1 MRNRTLWCLAWVAA
15 LWATTATAQT
25 RLDGTIEGQVL
36 DSQGLPVP
44 GATVT
49 VSSPALIQTA
59 VVTSGSEGR
68 YRATRLPP
76 GIYTVRVTMD
86 AFKTRELTG
95 IELSVGRVLVI
106 NPTLEPGGA
115 AESVTVVA
123 QTPVIDTQQVK
134 NVQTITN
141 EAIYQLPL
149 SRNPITGPTQLVPG
163 VVERTSSGSR
173 RNETNYLVDGANV
186 QAPDQGYSEANVS
199 WDAIEE
205 IEFVTTA
212 NPMENYGSIGG
223 TLNLV
228 TRTGSNNL
236 HGMASYY
243 FTNRDLSQI
252 MLPKENSDTLRIGQ
266 PSLAE
271 YERDLSLR
279 LAGPVMKDKLW
290 FVANYRRF
298 EEERAGTFVPTTI
311 NGRQYDNYNAPIER
325 TWYFAKLT
333 AQLTPSVR
341 WFASWNYND
350 GDAPQELASAPPRRT
365 LEATRHWQAKE
376 NTVSSQLTWTLS
388 QRTLLDARFG
398 LWRFNYDGTS
408 QDGTESNPAFFDE
421 FTTYQY
427 GRWSSGRDGTDKRN
441 YNGSVAL
448 THFVDG
454 WAGSHE
460 LKGGLEYQ
468 KLNGGFFF
476 SSQNSIGEWRTY
488 QDNIYYYRGLLGLS
502 GPDPTRGDG
511 LLTFL
516 TASTDELGSGV
527 PSIFSR
533 VGGFV
538 SDVWRV
544 NNRLTLNLGLRYDTT
559 SSEIG
564 DVVKP
569 PADSLAQ
576 AIGEAVFVP
585 RWGIN
590 PFGQLSSAGQE
601 DRIPWSGFSG
611 QIGAAY
617 DLTGDGKTIA
627 KASFSSYQERL
638 LGWHIN
644 FGVPTGQAS
653 FPMNWFDLN
662 GNGVPD
668 LPGTDRYAQA
678 NNASPL
684 ALQGT
689 TWHENVDPDLKTP
702 YMLEYRLGV
711 ERQLGD
717 FNVGVAG
724 IYRDRKNLMTALLY
738 DLNTGTYWSDVDSGY
753 WVPFNTTVPAAGASF
768 PAVPVTAYFQ
778 RTNAPASFTRITN
791 IEDATARYQA
801 LEVTANKRWN
811 GRYMVGGSIVFSK
824 NYGDYEV
831 WGNNNGLGQFQTP
844 NYATNRGDSREPFDR
859 PIVAKL
865 WGSVMMPA
873 ELRLSYNFIYT
884 QGAPWNRT
892 VTVQPPAAWAAA
904 NGVSTASQ
912 FVWLE
917 PRGDRRDQSTSNL
930 DLRLEKLFRIAG
942 RHEIGLFAEAFNVT
956 GFSYLTYQSN
966 PGGTWSPTDVNTTTG
981 TFSPASTGPLSQVGV
996 RTFRFSV
1003 RYSFN

>member
-1 MRNRTLWCLAWVAA
+1 MSKKLWCALLVAMVA
-15 LWATTATAQT
+15 ATTALAQA
-25 RLDGTIEGQVL
+25 RLDGTIEGQVV

-59 VVTSGSEGR
+59 VVTTGTDGR
-68 YRATRLPP
+68 YRAIRLPP
-76 GIYTVRVTMD
+76 GVYSVNVTMD
-86 AFKTRELTG
+86 GFKTRELTG
-95 IELSVGRVLVI
+95 IVLSVGRVLVI
-106 NPTLEPGGA
+106 DAALEPGGA
-115 AESVTVVA
+115 TESVTVVA

-134 NVQTITN
+134 NVQTITQ

-149 SRNPITGPTQLVPG
+149 NRNPILGPTQLAPG

-186 QAPDQGYSEANVS
+186 QAADQGYSEAAIS
-199 WDAIEE
+199 WDSIEE
-205 IEFVTTA
+205 IEFITTS
-212 NPMENYGSIGG
+212 NPMENYGAIGG

-228 TRTGSNNL
+228 TRNGSNNL
-236 HGMASYY
+236 SGMASYY

-279 LAGPVMKDKLW
+279 LAGPLLKDRLW
-290 FVANYRRF
+290 FVANYRKY
-298 EEERAGTFVPTTI
+298 EDEKAGTFVPTSI
-311 NGRQYDNYNAPIER
+311 NGRQYDNYAAPLEQS
-325 TWYFAKLT
+325 WYFAKLT
-333 AQLTPSVR
+333 AQFSPSVR
-341 WFASWNYND
+341 WFGSWTHST
-350 GDAPQELASAPPRRT
+350 GDAPQELASAPPRRS
-365 LEATRHWQAKE
+365 LDATRHWQMKQ
-376 NTVSSQLTWTLS
+376 NTVSSQLTWSLS
-388 QRTLLDARFG
+388 QRSLLDFRFG
-398 LWRFNYDGTS
+398 VWRFNYDGTS
-408 QDGTESNPAFFDE
+408 QPGTETSPYYFDE

-427 GRWSSGRDGTDKRN
+427 GRWSAGRDGTDKRN
-441 YNGSVAL
+441 YNGSVTG

-454 WAGSHE
+454 WGGSHE
-460 LKGGLEYQ
+460 LKGGIEYQ
-468 KLNGGFFF
+468 KLNGGFYF
-476 SSQNSIGEWRTY
+476 SSLNSIGEWRTY
-488 QDNIYYYRGLLGLS
+488 RDNLYYYRGLLGLS
-502 GPDPTRGDG
+502 GPDPVRGDG

-527 PSIFSR
+527 PSVFSR
-533 VGGFV
+533 LGGFV

-544 NNRLTLNLGLRYDTT
+544 NSRLTLNLGLRYDTT

-564 DVVKP
+564 DVSKP

-590 PFGQLSSAGQE
+590 PFGQLTSEGQS

-611 QIGAAY
+611 QVGAAY
-617 DLTGDGKTIA
+617 DLTSDNKTIL

-653 FPMNWFDLN
+653 FPMNWWDLN
-662 GNGVPD
+662 GNQVPD

-689 TWHENVDPDLKTP
+689 LWHQNVDPDLKTP
-702 YMLEYRLGV
+702 YMLEYRLGI

-724 IYRDRKNLMTALLY
+724 IYRDRKNLTSALLY
-738 DLNTGTYWSDVDSGY
+738 DLATGTYWSDVDSGY
-753 WVPFNTTVPAAGASF
+753 WVPFNTTVPAAGDSF
-768 PAVPVTAYFQ
+768 PATPVTVYYQ
-778 RTNAPASFTRITN
+778 KTNAPAAFTRVTN
-791 IEDATARYQA
+791 VEDATARYQG
-801 LEVTANKRWN
+801 LEITTNKRWN
-811 GRYMVGGSIVFSK
+811 GRYLLGGSVVFSK

-831 WGNNNGLGQFQTP
+831 WGNNNGLNQFQTP
-844 NYATNRGDSREPFDR
+844 NYETNRGNSREPFDR
-859 PIVAKL
+859 PFVAKL
-865 WGSVMMPA
+865 WGSVMLPS
-873 ELRLSYNFIYT
+873 EVRVSFNFLAT

-892 VTVQPPAAWAAA
+892 VTVQPPSSWAAA

-917 PRGDRRDQSTSNL
+917 PRGDRRDQSTTNL
-930 DLRLEKLFRIAG
+930 DLRLEKLFQLAN
-942 RHEIGLFAEAFNVT
+942 RHEIGLFVDAFNVT
-956 GFSYLTYQSN
+956 GFSYLNFQSN
-966 PGGTWSPTDVNTTTG
+966 PGGTWSPTDNNVTTG
-981 TFSPASTGPLSQVGV
+981 TYSPAATGTLGQVGV
-996 RTFRFSV
+996 RTFRFSI
-1003 RYSFN
+1003 RYTYN